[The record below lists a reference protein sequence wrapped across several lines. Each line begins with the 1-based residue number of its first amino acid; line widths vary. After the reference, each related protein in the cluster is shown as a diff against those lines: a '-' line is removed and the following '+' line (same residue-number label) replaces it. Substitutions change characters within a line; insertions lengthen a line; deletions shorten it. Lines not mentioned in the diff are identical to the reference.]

1 MDTQRHRSAR
11 SVIVRA
17 RSIRIQLPVP
27 AGPDAPHT
35 FTATARRQQIIAA
48 TIDTIAELGYGQA
61 TFARIAERAGLSS
74 TRLISYH
81 FEGKAE
87 LMSAAVAE
95 VYGRLRPFV
104 AERMTGHPDA
114 RGELHAYIT
123 GSIEFIAEHRV
134 QMQALMA
141 IFLNLRTIEG
151 GSRFYNPDNDRNVV
165 GHVESI
171 LSKGQANGEF
181 RDFDTFVMAA
191 TIQRSIDGL
200 PFLLQSAP
208 DLDLTGY
215 ARELTTLF
223 DLATRAQPARP
234 EEPPPPQDR

>member
-1 MDTQRHRSAR
+1 M
-11 SVIVRA
+11 IVGG

-27 AGPDAPHT
+27 AGTDAPHT
-35 FTATARRQQIIAA
+35 FTATARRAQIITA

-81 FEGKAE
+81 FAGKAE
-87 LMSAAVAE
+87 LMSAVVAE
-95 VYGRLRPFV
+95 VYGRLGPFI

-114 RGELHAYIT
+114 RGELRAYIT
-123 GSIEFIAEHRV
+123 GAIEFIAEHRV

-141 IFLNLRTIEG
+141 IFLNFRDIEG
-151 GSRFYNPDNDRNVV
+151 GSRSYDAANDRNVV
-165 GHVESI
+165 GHVEAI
-171 LSKGQANGEF
+171 LRKGQDNGEF

-191 TIQRSIDGL
+191 TIQRSIDSL

-208 DLDLTGY
+208 DLDLPGY

-223 DLATRAQPARP
+223 DLATRAQSARL
-234 EEPPPPQDR
+234 EEPPSPQDR